1 MNRTL
6 ILVVDDD
13 PTARILARAALAKTG
28 FAVREAENGE
38 EALHQYRTLPCD
50 LVMLDVDMPGLDG
63 YQVCAQLRRE
73 AGDELP
79 IIMVTGMDD
88 VDSVQRA
95 FEAGATDFMAKPV
108 NPALIGHR
116 VNYLLRAHRV
126 LQDLHQANARNTALI
141 RALPDTL
148 LRLGADGQVL
158 DSHQADSG
166 HPLART
172 LPPHILQRIQ
182 TSADDLRKT
191 GAGENLDFEF
201 SIQGDK
207 KHYYE
212 TRLGSIN
219 QQETLCLVR
228 NITERKQQELDILAA
243 RNKLR
248 ATLDAIPDLMFELD
262 MEGRYLDYHSP
273 RQDLLAAPP
282 DQLLGRTVAQV
293 LPAEA
298 AAICMTALR
307 EADATGL
314 SSGKQF
320 ALNLPQGPRWFELS
334 VSRKCNSRAAT
345 SCQARLVP
353 REIPLAHLQ
362 PGEIRPGRRLTCAHA
377 HPDMPPPG
385 AAEQIAGMSGSDRLQ
400 MPTFIVLSRD
410 ITERKEAERQ
420 VYRLA
425 YYDTLTGLPN
435 RLSFF
440 DRLELEIRR
449 ARARQSRL
457 AVLFLDLDGFK
468 NVNDT
473 LGHGAGDLLLQ
484 RVADRLR
491 LGVRPADLVARADDL
506 ESEIELARLGGDEFT
521 LLITHLPDHAAA
533 LRVARRINELLR
545 QSITLD
551 GREVILTAS
560 IGIAVYPDNGE
571 ESATLLKHADTAM
584 YHAKDRGRDN
594 CQFYSA
600 DLTQVA
606 MRRLDLESNLRRAVE
621 RGEFFLAYQPQLDL
635 ASGRIHSV
643 EALLRWNHPELGLIP
658 PMEFIPAAEVNGLI
672 VPIGDWVLRT
682 ACRDLACWRAGGQNL
697 RVAVNLSA
705 AQFRSP
711 DLVRR
716 IETILTESAVV
727 PAWLDLEVTEGA
739 LMEDSSTNLGTLNA
753 LRGVGLNLSLDDFG
767 TGYSSLSYLK
777 RLPLATIK
785 VDQSF
790 VRGLPEDR
798 ESLAIVRAIVSLA
811 KNLGFTL
818 TAEGIET
825 LEQACLLQSLGCET
839 LQGYFISK
847 PLPAADIAPLL
858 ARHWTL
864 AATEEP
870 MSIQP

>member
-1 MNRTL
+1 MNRSL

-13 PTARILARAALAKTG
+13 PTARILSRAALAKTG

-38 EALHQYRTLPCD
+38 EALRLYRILSCD

-95 FEAGATDFMAKPV
+95 FDAGATDFMAKPV
-108 NPALIGHR
+108 NRALIGHR
-116 VNYLLRAHRV
+116 VNYLLRARRV
-126 LQDLHQANARNTALI
+126 LQDLHQANARNTAIL

-148 LRLGADGQVL
+148 LRLGGDGQVL
-158 DSHQADSG
+158 DRHLPGHG
-166 HPLART
+166 HPLAQAI
-172 LPPHILQRIQ
+172 PAHILERIQ
-182 TSADDLRKT
+182 ASATVLRNT
-191 GAGENLDFEF
+191 GATENLNFEF
-201 SIQGDK
+201 SVQAGGQ
-207 KHYYE
+207 HYYE

-219 QQETLCLVR
+219 DQETLCLVR

-273 RQDLLAAPP
+273 RQELLVAPP
-282 DQLLGRTVAQV
+282 EQLLGRTVAEV

-298 AAICMTALR
+298 AATCMAALR
-307 EADATGL
+307 EADARGL

-320 ALNLPQGPRWFELS
+320 ALNLAQGTRWFELS
-334 VSRKCNSRAAT
+334 VSRKCNGRT
-345 SCQARLVP
+345 PTPCQARLAECEP
-353 REIPLAHLQ
+353 PSFPLRQRCEQ
-362 PGEIRPGRRLTCAHA
+362 PAADLCHEPLPHRCSSV
-377 HPDMPPPG
+377 PG
-385 AAEQIAGMSGSDRLQ
+385 ADRMQ

-435 RLSFF
+435 RLSFCE
-440 DRLELEIRR
+440 RLELEIRL
-449 ARARQSRL
+449 AQVQQSRL

-473 LGHGAGDLLLQ
+473 LGHGAGDRLLQ

-491 LGVRPADLVARADDL
+491 QGVRPADLVTRSDHL

-521 LLITHLPDHAAA
+521 LLITRLPDHEAAP
-533 LRVARRINELLR
+533 RVARRINELLR
-545 QSITLD
+545 QPITLD
-551 GREVILTAS
+551 GREMILTAS

-600 DLTQVA
+600 GLTQVA

-635 ASGRIHSV
+635 ASGCINSV

-658 PMEFIPAAEVNGLI
+658 PMEFIPAAEANGLI
-672 VPIGDWVLRT
+672 VPIGEWVLRT
-682 ACRDLACWRAGGQNL
+682 ACRDLAHWRANGHSL

-716 IETILTESAVV
+716 IETILSEAGVV

-739 LMEDSSTNLGTLNA
+739 LMEDSSAILGTLNA

-777 RLPLATIK
+777 RLPLASIK
-785 VDQSF
+785 IDQSF
-790 VRGLPEDR
+790 VRGLPDDR

-825 LEQACLLQSLGCET
+825 LDQACLLQQLGCET

-847 PLPAADIAPLL
+847 PLPAADIPPLL
-858 ARHWTL
+858 ARSWTL
-864 AATEEP
+864 AETAETVGVEP
-870 MSIQP
+870 